1 MRDAGGEKDL
11 SGDLTLDIE
20 GVQAEDNRDADGTF
34 RIILRT
40 SRGDIS
46 CVFTPCEGQ
55 PGVALMVGGASG
67 GFDGPAGGLYRD
79 LATRLA
85 AKGLST
91 LRVNY
96 RQPGEF
102 EECVLDV
109 LGALSFLKGIG
120 GAAVVLVG
128 HSFGGA
134 VVIKAGEL
142 SPAVAAVAALSSQR
156 YGTSAVENLAPRPLL
171 LVHGTADTILPP
183 EASEDIFQRAKQ
195 PKRLTL
201 LDGAGH
207 GLMEVRDDLLEML
220 EMFIVAMAG
229 STDPGRNPRNN

>member
-1 MRDAGGEKDL
+1 MAEADDAEDI
-11 SGDLTLDIE
+11 SGDLTLSIE
-20 GVQAEDNRDADGTF
+20 AVHAEREEDGTF

-40 SRGDIS
+40 SRGDIG
-46 CVFTPCEGQ
+46 CRFTACEGQ
-55 PGVALMVGGASG
+55 PGVALLVGGAMG
-67 GFDGPAGGLYRD
+67 GFDGPAGGIYRD
-79 LATRLA
+79 LAARLVE
-85 AKGLST
+85 KGLST

-96 RQPGEF
+96 REPGEF
-102 EECVLDV
+102 QECVLDV

-120 GAAVVLVG
+120 GGRVVLVG

-156 YGTSAVENLAPRPLL
+156 FGTSTVENLAPRPLL
-171 LVHGTADTILPP
+171 LVHGTADTVLSY
-183 EASEDIFQRAKQ
+183 EASEDIYQRARQ

-201 LDGAGH
+201 IEGAGH
-207 GLMEVRDDLLEML
+207 GLFEARDQVLEML

-229 STDPGRNPRNN
+229 DFDPGRNSRNN

>member
-1 MRDAGGEKDL
+1 MQDAGGEKDL
-11 SGDLTLDIE
+11 SGDLTLTIE
-20 GVQAEDNRDADGTF
+20 GVQPERQPNGDFHIT
-34 RIILRT
+34 IRT

-46 CVFTPCEGQ
+46 CIFTPCEGQ
-55 PGVALMVGGASG
+55 PGVALLVGGAIG
-67 GFDGPAGGLYRD
+67 GFDGPANGVYKE
-79 LATRLA
+79 LA
-85 AKGLST
+85 ARLVEKGLST

-102 EECVLDV
+102 EECVMDV

-120 GAAVVLVG
+120 GGAVVLVG

-156 YGTSAVENLAPRPLL
+156 FGTSTVENLAPRPLL

-183 EASEDIFQRAKQ
+183 QASEDIYQRARQ

-201 LDGAGH
+201 LEGAGH
-207 GLMEVRDDLLEML
+207 GLMEARDDLLEML

-229 STDPGRNPRNN
+229 STDPERQSRNN

>member
-1 MRDAGGEKDL
+1 MAEVESDDDL
-11 SGDLTLDIE
+11 SGDLTLNIE
-20 GVQAEDNRDADGTF
+20 AVQAERDPDGTF
-34 RIILRT
+34 RIVLRT

-46 CVFTPCEGQ
+46 CLFTACEGQ
-55 PGVALMVGGASG
+55 PGVAVLVGGAMG

-79 LATRLA
+79 LSARLVE
-85 AKGLST
+85 KGLST
-91 LRVNY
+91 LRVHY

-109 LGALSFLKGIG
+109 LGALSFLKGLG
-120 GAAVVLVG
+120 GRSAVLVG

-142 SPAVAAVAALSSQR
+142 SPVVAAVAALSSQR
-156 YGTSAVENLAPRPLL
+156 FGTSTVENLAPRPLL
-171 LVHGTADTILPP
+171 LVHGTADTVLPP
-183 EASEDIFQRAKQ
+183 EASEDIYERARQ

-201 LDGAGH
+201 VEGAGH
-207 GLMEVRDDLLEML
+207 GLAEARDDVLEML

-229 STDPGRNPRNN
+229 SFDPGRNSRNN

>member
-20 GVQAEDNRDADGTF
+20 AVRADRDQDGNF
-34 RIILRT
+34 QIILRT
-40 SRGDIS
+40 SRGDIY
-46 CVFTPCEGQ
+46 CLFTPCEGQ
-55 PGVALMVGGASG
+55 PGVALMVGGAMG
-67 GFDGPAGGLYRD
+67 GFDGPAGGVYKE
-79 LATRLA
+79 LATRLVG
-85 AKGLST
+85 KGLST

-96 RQPGEF
+96 RIPGQF

-120 GAAVVLVG
+120 GGAVVLVG

-142 SPAVAAVAALSSQR
+142 SPAVTAVAALSSQR
-156 YGTSAVENLAPRPLL
+156 FGTSTVENLAPRPLL
-171 LVHGTADTILPP
+171 LVHGTADTVLPP
-183 EASEDIFQRAKQ
+183 EASEDIYERARQ

-201 LDGAGH
+201 IEGAGH
-207 GLMEVRDDLLEML
+207 GLMEAREDLLEML

-229 STDPGRNPRNN
+229 SHDPGRNPRNN

>member
-1 MRDAGGEKDL
+1 MRDPGAESDIT
-11 SGDLTLDIE
+11 GDLTLDIE
-20 GVQAEDNRDADGTF
+20 EVKAERDPDGNF
-34 RIILRT
+34 RIVLRT

-55 PGVALMVGGASG
+55 PGVALFVGGAMG
-67 GFDGPAGGLYRD
+67 GFDGPAGGIYKD
-79 LATRLA
+79 LSTRLVE
-85 AKGLST
+85 KGLSS
-91 LRVNY
+91 LRLNY

-109 LGALSFLKGIG
+109 LGALSFVKGIG
-120 GAAVVLVG
+120 GGAVVLVG

-156 YGTSAVENLAPRPLL
+156 FGTSTVENLAPRPLL
-171 LVHGTADTILPP
+171 LVHGTADTVLPP
-183 EASEDIFQRAKQ
+183 QASEDIYDRARQ

-201 LDGAGH
+201 LEGAGH
-207 GLMEVRDDLLEML
+207 GLTESRDDLLEML

-229 STDPGRNPRNN
+229 SSEPGRNSRNN